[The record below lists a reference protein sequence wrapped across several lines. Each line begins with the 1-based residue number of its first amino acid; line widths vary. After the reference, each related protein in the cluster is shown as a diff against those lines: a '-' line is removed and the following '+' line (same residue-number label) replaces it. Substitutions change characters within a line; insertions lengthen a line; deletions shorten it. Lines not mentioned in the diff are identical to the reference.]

1 MEQKQLSRFLMAAG
15 LLASVGVIFV
25 FAVAAPVLLAQMQ
38 PQWQTSPVFWIRL
51 LYLCPIAALYLSALW
66 QYMGVCQ
73 RIGDNRSFCAE
84 NARALD
90 GMAKRLFLA
99 AGLWLLYP
107 VLQAVLGRLNRLI
120 FPSLLLFL
128 GSLAMGMLALG
139 LGRLLT
145 RVVRL
150 QEENDLTI

>member
-15 LLASVGVIFV
+15 LLASVGVILV
-25 FAVAAPVLLAQMQ
+25 FTVAAPVLLARMY
-38 PQWQTSPVFWIRL
+38 PHWQSSPRFWVRL
-51 LYLCPIAALYLSALW
+51 LYIFPIAALYLSALW

-73 RIGDNRSFCAE
+73 RIGNNRSFCAE
-84 NARALD
+84 NARALN
-90 GMAKRLFLA
+90 GMAKRLLIA

-107 VLQAVLGRLNRLI
+107 ILQVTLGRLGRPI
-120 FPSLLLFL
+120 FVVLLLFL

>member
-15 LLASVGVIFV
+15 LLASVGVILV
-25 FAVAAPVLLAQMQ
+25 FAVAAPVLLARMH
-38 PQWQTSPVFWIRL
+38 PHWQSSILFWVRL
-51 LYLCPIAALYLSALW
+51 LYLFPIAALYLSALW

-90 GMAKRLFLA
+90 GMAKRLFIA

-107 VLQAVLGRLNRLI
+107 ILQVALGRLGRPI
-120 FPSLLLFL
+120 FMVLLLFL

-150 QEENDLTI
+150 QEESDLTI